1 MTDKSLYLR
10 SVYELGELI
19 RNRAISP
26 VDLVQA
32 YLERITA
39 VKPSLNSWIT
49 LVPERALREA
59 KKAEDEIGKGNY
71 RGPLHGI
78 PFGLKDLYATK
89 GIRTTYGC
97 AAYDTFIPEKDSA
110 TVVRLRKAGAILL
123 GKTNL
128 HTLALGPTG
137 QNEYYGDM
145 PNPWNPDRY
154 AGGSSGGSAS
164 AVAAGECA
172 FAMGTDSGGSIR
184 MPAGLCGIVGFK
196 PTFGLLPLQGI
207 MELSPSMD
215 HHGPMTRT
223 VKDCAIVLQT
233 LSGHDPKSPALSTG
247 ANSNYLGTI
256 QRGVKG
262 LKIGIPREFFK
273 FPIDPE
279 IKRKVLA
286 ALNRFVELGAIL
298 KSVNWPMVAYSQT
311 ISSVILA
318 VDAAHSLRALILK
331 HPRKIDSAVRNR
343 IASGFFISA
352 DSYLQVQKWRA
363 KLKDQSY
370 DLLKEVDLLAGP
382 TLGVPAPKIGETEI
396 VVAGSKM
403 SVFKALSLFVR
414 PFNLTG
420 LPTISI
426 CCGFTGGNLPIG
438 LQIAGRPFCERTV
451 LRAAYTYET
460 ANLWQQKHPSL

>member
-1 MTDKSLYLR
+1 MTDHSLCFR

-32 YLERITA
+32 YLGRIAA
-39 VKPSLNSWIT
+39 VKPALNSWIT
-49 LVPERALREA
+49 LVPEQALREA
-59 KKAEDEIGKGNY
+59 RKAEDEIGKGNY

-97 AAYDTFIPEKDSA
+97 AAYDRFIPDKDSA
-110 TVVRLRKAGAILL
+110 AVVRLRKAGAILL

-137 QNEYYGDM
+137 QNEHYGDM
-145 PNPWNPDRY
+145 PNPWNPDCY

-172 FAMGTDSGGSIR
+172 FALGTDSGGSIR

-196 PTFGLLPLQGI
+196 PTFGLLSRQGI

-215 HHGPMTRT
+215 HQGPMTRT

-233 LSGHDPKSPALSTG
+233 LSDHDSEFPARATG
-247 ANSNYLGTI
+247 ATTNYRGSI

-273 FPIDPE
+273 LPIDPE
-279 IKRKVLA
+279 VHRTVLA
-286 ALNRFVELGAIL
+286 ALKRFVELGAIL
-298 KSVNWPMVAYSQT
+298 KRVNWPMVAYSQT
-311 ISSVILA
+311 ISSAILA
-318 VDAAHSLRALILK
+318 VDAAHSLRALLLK

-352 DSYLQVQKWRA
+352 VGYLQVQRWRA
-363 KLKDQSY
+363 KLKDQIY
-370 DLLKEVDLLAGP
+370 KLLEEVDLIAGP
-382 TLGVPAPKIGETEI
+382 TLGVPAPKIGEKEI
-396 VVAGSKM
+396 VVAGTKM
-403 SVFKALSLFVR
+403 SLFKALPLFVR

-420 LPTISI
+420 LPAISI
-426 CCGFTGGNLPIG
+426 CCGFTGGNLPVG

-451 LRAAYTYET
+451 LRAAYAYET
-460 ANLWQQKHPSL
+460 ANSWQQKHPSL